1 MQALIAAYVNT
12 YRNTFAVDVLERLN
26 LVQVDEEYA
35 LKDESDSSLSK
46 DSTSKD
52 ESNVDLEALEKQPSA
67 VLANTGGSVSG
78 GDGNS
83 GELKDGKDATDPYL
97 VQFRGTK
104 DPDHP
109 HNWLGFK
116 KFVVI
121 LEIMLL
127 TCVTYMGSAIY
138 TPGQEEIQKEF
149 GVGHVVGTLNLSMYV
164 LGYGLGPMVFSPL
177 SEFAM
182 YGRQQLYI
190 ITLFLFSMLQI
201 GCALVHNIAGLVILR
216 FITGI
221 LCSPS
226 LATGAASIG
235 DIVKPEL
242 VPVFIGMWSIGAVAA
257 PVTGPLLGA
266 SMVVAKN
273 WRWIF
278 WLLMWMS
285 AALLILLVFFFPET
299 GEDNILYRRCM
310 RIRKITGDDRYYTF
324 KAREE
329 AKLTFKD
336 IAVVALYRPFE
347 IIVKEPIVLAL
358 DIYIALCYGTF
369 YLFFEAFPIVFA
381 GVYHFTLIEL
391 GLAYMGFCVGCVF
404 AYAISL
410 IFLTQYAARQAKKN
424 KFTPETFLVLA
435 MGVCWC
441 LPLALF
447 LFGWAASVHWT
458 LPMLAE
464 IFFVICVFNLFQAT
478 FAYLA
483 MSYPKYMASVFAGN
497 GVMRAGFACA
507 FPLFGKAMYDNLA
520 IKGYPVAWGSSLLGF
535 FSIGLAAIPFLLYK
549 YGPYL
554 RSKSRFTG

>member
-1 MQALIAAYVNT
+1 MPGVFSSYIDT

-26 LVQVDEEYA
+26 LAHVEEA
-35 LKDESDSSLSK
+35 VVGVKEETESSK
-46 DSTSKD
+46 GGTLQ
-52 ESNVDLEALEKQPSA
+52 EAPNVDLEALEKQGSEAVASVRGSA
-67 VLANTGGSVSG
+67 AGDEGTIDESG
-78 GDGNS
+78 NEKGT
-83 GELKDGKDATDPYL
+83 TDPFL
-97 VQFRGTK
+97 VDFRGPE
-104 DPDHP
+104 DPEHP
-109 HNWLGFK
+109 HNWSGPK

-121 LEIMLL
+121 FEIMIL
-127 TCVTYMGSAIY
+127 TCVTYMGSSIY

-164 LGYGLGPMVFSPL
+164 LGYGLGPMAFSPL
-177 SEFAM
+177 SEFAIF
-182 YGRQQLYI
+182 GRQQLYI
-190 ITLFLFSMLQI
+190 VTLFLFSMLQI
-201 GCALVHNIAGLVILR
+201 GCALVNNIAGLVILR

-235 DIVKPEL
+235 DIVRPEW

-266 SMVVAKN
+266 SMVVAKS

-285 AALLILLVFFFPET
+285 AATWILLVFFFPET

-310 RIRKITGDDRYYTF
+310 RIRKATGDHRYYTF

-329 AKLTFKD
+329 SKLTFKD
-336 IAVVALYRPFE
+336 IVVVALYRPFE

-358 DIYIALCYGTF
+358 DTYIALCYGTF
-369 YLFFEAFPIVFA
+369 YLFFEAFPIVFV

-391 GLAYMGFCVGCVF
+391 GLAYMGFCVGCCF

-410 IFLTQYAARQAKKN
+410 IFLTQYTPRQVKKN
-424 KFTPETFLVLA
+424 RFTPETFLVLA

-441 LPLALF
+441 LPLSLF

-497 GVMRAGFACA
+497 GVMRAGYACA
-507 FPLFGKAMYDNLA
+507 FPLFGQAMYNGLA

-535 FSIGLAAIPFLLYK
+535 FSVGLALIPFFLYK